1 MKLPN
6 WAGISKVGVKEYIA
20 VFCLTVVLALMMLV
34 AAAFL
39 PQSIIQGHVVDS
51 VDLVYQDLE
60 NNYLFDKSEGSKLD
74 VFTDIMMLR
83 MSLTTNDS
91 YLGSVLTNPV
101 YVYNDLAEWE
111 GSAKTLADLSYGKPA
126 DGAWFYTRYWMGF
139 RVVLR
144 MALLFFT
151 YAQIKRYLAFLF
163 FSLFTAVICNISK
176 HANSRIAFCFALSII
191 LVRPHVMAS
200 SMQLTCCFLIA
211 FVAMLLIPWLK
222 GNPKWEGLFFLELG
236 MLTMYFDF
244 YTVPLVTMG
253 FPLMYLCIL
262 KQEAEEPVL
271 DKSLVR
277 NMGLWFAG
285 YGLMWVAKLVVTS
298 TLTSQNAL
306 ADGFASFFSRIGV
319 AKNLE
324 EAQYYSLNAA
334 AEGLRKAILS
344 DELGAVIYL
353 AGAGVILAVVLIKLL
368 RGQASSGTF
377 RKAMPYLIFAAIP
390 LAWFVITRQPI
401 ALHYFFQYRTIA
413 LTHWAAGVFG
423 CYLLSAKKDPVQT
436 K

>member
-1 MKLPN
+1 MKRPN
-6 WAGISKVGVKEYIA
+6 WAGFSRIGVKEYIA
-20 VFCLTVVLALMMLV
+20 VFCFTVVLALLMLV
-34 AAAFL
+34 VSAFF

-51 VDLVYQDLE
+51 VDLVYQDME
-60 NNYLFDKSEGSKLD
+60 NDYLFDKSEGSKLD

-83 MSLTTNDS
+83 MSLTTNDN

-101 YVYNDLAEWE
+101 YVYDDLAEWE
-111 GSAKTLADLSYGKPA
+111 GSAQTLADLSYGKPA
-126 DGAWFYTRYWMGF
+126 DNAWFYTRYWMGF

-144 MALLFFT
+144 LALLFFT

-163 FSLFTAVICNISK
+163 FSLFAAVICNISK
-176 HANSRIAFCFALSII
+176 HVNSKIAFLFAISII

-211 FVAMLLIPWLK
+211 FIAMLLIPWLK
-222 GNPKWEGLFFLELG
+222 RNPKWEGLFFLELG

-262 KQEAEEPVL
+262 KQEAEERVL
-271 DKSLVR
+271 DRAMAR
-277 NMGLWFAG
+277 NMGVWFAG
-285 YGLMWVAKLVVTS
+285 YGLMWVAKLMLTS
-298 TLTSQNAL
+298 LLTSQNAL

-319 AKNLE
+319 AKDLE
-324 EAQYYSLNAA
+324 KAQYYSLEAA
-334 AEGLRKAILS
+334 AEGLRKAIFS
-344 DELGAVIYL
+344 DDLGAVIYL
-353 AGAGVILAVVLIKLL
+353 AGIGILLAVVLFKVI
-368 RGQASSGTF
+368 RGKTYFETF

-390 LAWFVITRQPI
+390 LVWFVITRQPI

-423 CYLLSAKKDPVQT
+423 CYLLSAKKDPV
-436 K
+436 KMK